1 MLRMVA
7 VPSYHDHHVK
17 PTVHS
22 PSYCWHPLC
31 HFLELLRLQ
40 FVANGLMWTHQSAI
54 RLSTSKMVMLHV
66 MSCWGTFAYTI
77 ITKQCQ
83 TQSNAVKRCQ
93 MLETQKLL
101 APGKVFCFQMF
112 SDKLINSIQLHS
124 TPFNSIQLHSTPLK
138 HHDTNYSIDPVPPA
152 SKGGQDSPES
162 PWKKKNSDVAM
173 ETVPVDQWVSKIL
186 SGNIPKLWILHGI
199 YHKT

>member
-1 MLRMVA
+1 MVA

-93 MLETQKLL
+93 MLQTQNSWRLEKSF
-101 APGKVFCFQMF
+101 VFRCFQ
-112 SDKLINSIQLHS
+112 INWS
-124 TPFNSIQLHSTPLK
+124 TPFNSIQLHSTPFNSPKTSWHKLQ
-138 HHDTNYSIDPVPPA
+138 HWSSPA
-152 SKGGQDSPES
+152 CIQGRPRFAGVTL
-162 PWKKKNSDVAM
+162 KKKNSDVAM
-173 ETVPVDQWVSKIL
+173 ETVPGWSMSFKNLKRKHPETMDFTWNL
-186 SGNIPKLWILHGI
+186 P
-199 YHKT
+199 